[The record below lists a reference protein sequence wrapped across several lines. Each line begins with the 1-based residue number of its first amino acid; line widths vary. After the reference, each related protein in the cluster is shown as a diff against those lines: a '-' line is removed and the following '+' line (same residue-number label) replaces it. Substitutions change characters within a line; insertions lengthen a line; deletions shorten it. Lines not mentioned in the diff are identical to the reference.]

1 MSAADA
7 QHDPAAGVD
16 HPAEESRCTGADQRP
31 LSGRSVVVTRAA
43 AQSGELTAALE
54 LAGAEVVELALIR
67 IVASPDNPTVLAP
80 ALALIDSYDWLI
92 VTSPNGA
99 RCVCDNA
106 LVAPTTCR
114 IAAVGAATAAALA
127 PFAPVDLL
135 PERSHAEGLIA
146 EFPLSTELHEPG
158 LHEPGLYVPG
168 RVLLVQGDRAPPLI
182 ADHLAAHRWRVTNI
196 VAYSTVA
203 ARPDAAT
210 IDRAAAA
217 DAITFLSGSAV
228 RAFAEIVG
236 LQRLPPVVVSIG
248 ASTSATLR
256 ELGVTKIR
264 QSASAS
270 LVSLVEQVS
279 AALQ

>member
-1 MSAADA
+1 
-7 QHDPAAGVD
+7 
-16 HPAEESRCTGADQRP
+16 
-31 LSGRSVVVTRAA
+31 
-43 AQSGELTAALE
+43 
-54 LAGAEVVELALIR
+54 LIR

-106 LVAPTTCR
+106 LVVPTTCR

-146 EFPLSTELHEPG
+146 EFPLSTELHEPRLHAPG
-158 LHEPGLYVPG
+158 LHEPG

>member
-16 HPAEESRCTGADQRP
+16 HPAEESRRTDADQRT
-31 LSGRSVVVTRAA
+31 LSGRTVVVTRAA
-43 AQSGELTAALE
+43 AQSGELKAALE

-67 IVASPDNPTVLAP
+67 IIASPDNPTVLAP

-106 LVAPTTCR
+106 LVAPTKCR

-146 EFPLSTELHEPG
+146 EFPLPAELHEPG
-158 LHEPGLYVPG
+158 LHEPG

-182 ADHLAAHRWRVTNI
+182 AEHLAAHRWRVTNI

-236 LQRLPPVVVSIG
+236 LERLPPVVVSIG

-256 ELGVTKIR
+256 ELGVTNVR

-270 LVSLVEQVS
+270 LATLVEQVS